1 MPVGPV
7 DQVESDQIELP
18 SLPTVLGFAWVIG
31 AGWSLAWLLVA
42 WRRARQLQNE
52 SHGIACTS
60 LLEQL
65 TMQGKLFGLRHLP
78 KLVEVRGSGSPML
91 IGTFRPTIVIPTAT
105 LGRLSISE
113 RTMVLGHE
121 LAHIRRG
128 DLFWGL
134 IASIVRAVF
143 FFHPL
148 AWWSERQLKLAQE
161 VAADQLVI
169 ARQHHEPVN
178 YAGLLVSVV
187 GKLGHRPLVST
198 ISVETAGTINSLAK
212 RLLAMTRTGQT
223 SRRVVAASGI
233 LLGAVVLLGLVPWRL
248 VAAEPKE
255 NRAGAV
261 IGGREKW
268 RGNGRTAARSSARRR
283 HRTSQGDC

>member
-1 MPVGPV
+1 
-7 DQVESDQIELP
+7 
-18 SLPTVLGFAWVIG
+18 
-31 AGWSLAWLLVA
+31 
-42 WRRARQLQNE
+42 
-52 SHGIACTS
+52 
-60 LLEQL
+60 
-65 TMQGKLFGLRHLP
+65 
-78 KLVEVRGSGSPML
+78 
-91 IGTFRPTIVIPTAT
+91 
-105 LGRLSISE
+105 
-113 RTMVLGHE
+113 MVLGHE

-255 NRAGAV
+255 TEQVPSSVAEKSGEGTVEPLPEVRLDAGTEQAKAIAEIVKLGGRAIVDEKNPDKPV
-261 IGGREKW
+261 IGVALQGTKVTDAALEHLKGLTKLR
-268 RGNGRTAARSSARRR
+268 RLTVMRTPCDRCGTKAPRRAN
-283 HRTSQGDC
+283 QPPVA